1 MPATP
6 AYSYRI
12 GQELPS
18 MAFEWLDRDGAV
30 IDFSTGWTFAAKIAD
45 ADDPGTILATVTTG
59 ITGAATSPN
68 VTIDW
73 ATDAFDTL
81 VPAEAGSVFVVHLIA
96 TRTADSKDR
105 EFSPANP
112 PRIFVLP
119 ALA

>member
-12 GQELPS
+12 GQEPAS
-18 MAFEWLDRDGAV
+18 MAFEWLDRDGAGDRLLDRLDV
-30 IDFSTGWTFAAKIAD
+30 RRQDRRRRR
-45 ADDPGTILATVTTG
+45 PGHHPGHRHRPG

-73 ATDAFDTL
+73 ATDAPTRL

-96 TRTADSKDR
+96 TRTADS
-105 EFSPANP
+105 EGP
-112 PRIFVLP
+112 
-119 ALA
+119 